1 MDKERERR
9 LQSLIAGNDLGALVF
24 WRPDELVM
32 LLGYMPH
39 WGLSFLVVTGGD
51 AVLYVPAME
60 PDDILPSGIRTE
72 RYPWGDISCPDPW
85 ELLYGSIGA
94 QLARQGADGKSLS
107 FVRHIGGSAPCR
119 MSGEC
124 PLLPADLP
132 ERLERIGAG
141 GYVDVLPQLLALYAY
156 KAPADRAALR
166 VAHTVA
172 RRAVE
177 RFYELARPGI
187 TERELASAVEAAV
200 QNVIGCEGIGFAKAW
215 PMVQSGEL
223 AAAAGRY
230 NRTTGRAI
238 RPGEWVVL
246 EMGVCVDGYW
256 ADITRTAVAGPAT
269 PRQNELHRVVEA
281 AAQEALAHLK
291 PGEAMSDVDKAAR
304 EHIGRA
310 GYGHLFNHALG
321 HHTGFR
327 YHDPGAVLSPASTG
341 ILEEGMVLTVEPG
354 IYGEEI
360 GGGIRIEE
368 NVLITA
374 DGYELLSDFSRSL
387 TGN

>member
-1 MDKERERR
+1 MER
-9 LQSLIAGNDLGALVF
+9 NDLGAFVF

-39 WGLSFLVVTGGD
+39 WGLSFLVVTAAD
-51 AVLYVPAME
+51 AVLHVPAME

-85 ELLYGSIGA
+85 ERLYGSIGA
-94 QLARQGADGKSLS
+94 QLARQRADGKSLS
-107 FVRHIGGSAPCR
+107 FIRHIGGSAPCR
-119 MSGEC
+119 MSGEG

-132 ERLERIGAG
+132 ERLGRLAAG
-141 GYVDVLPQLLALYAY
+141 GYKDVLPQLLALYDY
-156 KAPADRAALR
+156 KTHADSDALR
-166 VAHTVA
+166 VTHTVA
-172 RRAVE
+172 KRAVE
-177 RFYELARPGI
+177 RFYELVQPGI
-187 TERELASAVEAAV
+187 TERELASAIEAAV
-200 QNVIGCEGIGFAKAW
+200 QNMTGCEGIGFAKAW
-215 PMVQSGEL
+215 PMVQSGPL

-230 NRTTGRAI
+230 NRTTNRRLCAA
-238 RPGEWVVL
+238 ELVVL

-269 PRQNELHRVVEA
+269 SRQNELHRVVEEA
-281 AAQEALAHLK
+281 LQEALALLT
-291 PGEAMSDVDKAAR
+291 PGATMSDVDKAAR
-304 EHIGRA
+304 EHIAKA
-310 GYGHLFNHALG
+310 GYGQLFNHALG
-321 HHTGFR
+321 HQTGFR

-354 IYGEEI
+354 IYGEQI

-374 DGYELLSDFSRSL
+374 GGYELLSNFSRSL
-387 TGN
+387 TGK